1 MCVFITAEPSTKRC
15 AWGRRIVEAGRPFF
29 SDLDKKRAMRVGEED
44 SGGRETFFFPKK
56 TRALGPEL
64 LDLNSLTVIYN
75 P

>member
-44 SGGRETFFFPKK
+44 SGGRETFFFLKN
-56 TRALGPEL
+56 PEL
-64 LDLNSLTVIYN
+64 LDLSSWT
-75 P
+75 